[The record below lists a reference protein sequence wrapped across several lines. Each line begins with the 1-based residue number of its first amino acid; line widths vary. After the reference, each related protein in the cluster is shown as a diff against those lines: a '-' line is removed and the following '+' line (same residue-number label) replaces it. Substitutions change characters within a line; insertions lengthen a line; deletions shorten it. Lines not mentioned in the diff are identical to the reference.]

1 MDRDWNDWRVC
12 LAWLL
17 DIYSAPELAQLLGM
31 SERTVY
37 AWGNESKPSTP
48 EHASRR
54 DLINLARRA
63 QGRLKA
69 LETLGYMVEV
79 NPAGTVPTPP
89 PMFTQ
94 QFDAP
99 AEPEESMDSADDEGI
114 EPSGIP
120 TDPRKR
126 AEINARLR
134 EAQRQHG
141 IIREDD

>member
-37 AWGNESKPSTP
+37 PWGNENAPTTP
-48 EHASRR
+48 EHSSRR
-54 DLINLARRA
+54 DLIDLACIVR
-63 QGRLKA
+63 GRLKA
-69 LETLGYMVEV
+69 REARAYANAL
-79 NPAGTVPTPP
+79 APTPP
-89 PMFTQ
+89 APPAAPMFTQ

-126 AEINARLR
+126 AEINARIR

-141 IIREDD
+141 LIREDD